1 MGSGLEFAHLR
12 ATRPNSRLPAL
23 LHGRGGGWDVG
34 ALIDV
39 MVFM

>member
-23 LHGRGGGWDVG
+23 LHGCGARWDVG
-34 ALIDV
+34 ALITA